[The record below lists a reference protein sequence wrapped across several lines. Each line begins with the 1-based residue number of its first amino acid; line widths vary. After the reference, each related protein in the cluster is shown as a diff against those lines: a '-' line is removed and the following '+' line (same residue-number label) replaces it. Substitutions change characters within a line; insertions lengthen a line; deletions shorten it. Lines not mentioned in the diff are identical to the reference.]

1 MSYAIQPEFF
11 ELLGIDL
18 FLAISLLTCL
28 LDRRFP
34 SQLPYVYQL
43 AALAGFGQLLVSKD
57 FMVLFDEYTRFW
69 YSLIYLMIALGNVV
83 AVNVYLAAVRKL
95 LNFAKVF
102 MITVTF
108 PALAIAALFICDYAE
123 NATFPLITT
132 LNLPWGATFV
142 GIVALCTIVIG
153 VGTYF
158 FFKPKWWYIALGSGL
173 AITGASMIAIVQPSW
188 GQATLKVS
196 VIAFALA
203 CAIVLGINVYVLAT
217 NLRDTLRERKLKK
230 EVR

>member
-102 MITVTF
+102 MVTVTF
-108 PALAIAALFICDYAE
+108 PALALAALFICDYAE

-132 LNLPWGATFV
+132 LNLSWGVTFV
-142 GIVALCTIVIG
+142 GIVALSTVVIG
-153 VGTYF
+153 VSTYL
-158 FFKPKWWYIALGSGL
+158 FFKPKWWYIAVGSWL
-173 AITGASMIAIVQPSW
+173 AITGASIIAISQPPW
-188 GQATLKVS
+188 GQATLAVS
-196 VIAFALA
+196 VIAFVAA
-203 CAIVLGINVYVLAT
+203 CVIVLSISIYVLAR
-217 NLRDTLRERKLKK
+217 NWLDTLKEKKMKK
-230 EVR
+230 EVK